1 MVEYSKMFFKS
12 VPKMKTCD
20 ADKILLVVIV
30 AMTMLDLSLGIATK
44 SCNQEELKSEVTKFT
59 NCLYRAINKNLQNL
73 PTSSET
79 STENKSCN
87 STEDGLTS
95 GIACLTGFTRRCL
108 DKHQANAITE
118 STSMLILDCSI
129 PDKQGLIPRLI
140 KFRQNIM
147 EQFGSFKKALQHFIF
162 LLTFEKNCNTAE
174 RITLLDSR
182 TYPCYV
188 KLTKGSSMK
197 YDSAISLNNFPEF
210 PLCSVAK
217 AVLGTC
223 FHSNPCFSQSEM
235 HLIRNF
241 TVTAYHTLLGSFVQI
256 KEKFGN
262 LSTFLQAN
270 GNMNK
275 EFLDLINDDGYSN
288 LIRSALN
295 LFDPAV
301 EEFNTSNCKNIL
313 KNFSMLSITPEI
325 TTEQLKME
333 PLFLDNDLFVSGS
346 TALYKKEF
354 FEKKKILFL
363 FYGAILWKV
372 TYNMD

>member
-1 MVEYSKMFFKS
+1 MFFKS
-12 VPKMKTCD
+12 VSKMKACE

-30 AMTMLDLSLGIATK
+30 AMTMLDLSWGIATK

-59 NCLYRAINKNLQNL
+59 NCLYRAINRNLQRL
-73 PTSSET
+73 PISSET

-87 STEDGLTS
+87 STEDGLAS
-95 GIACLTGFTRRCL
+95 GIACLTGFTRRCF
-108 DKHQANAITE
+108 DNDQTNSITE
-118 STSMLILDCSI
+118 LTSMLILDCSI
-129 PDKQGLIPRLI
+129 PDKQGWIPRLI

-147 EQFGSFKKALQHFIF
+147 EQFGSFRKALQHFIF

-262 LSTFLQAN
+262 LSTFLQEN
-270 GNMNK
+270 GNINK
-275 EFLDLINDDGYSN
+275 EFLDLINDEGYSN

-295 LFDPAV
+295 LFDPAI
-301 EEFNTSNCKNIL
+301 EEFNTYNCKSIL
-313 KNFSMLSITPEI
+313 KHFSMLSIAPET
-325 TTEQLKME
+325 TTEQDQME
-333 PLFLDNDLFVSGS
+333 PLFLNNDLFVSGS

-354 FEKKKILFL
+354 FEKKKIVFL

-372 TYNMD
+372 IYNMD